1 VKAPVCYETRLS
13 DSGIA
18 ASGRLDAHRDGKHY
32 VMRAHE
38 KLTVFLELEAVIRKK
53 KGIDIVC
60 RGLAESHPC

>member
-32 VMRAHE
+32 VMRADE

-53 KGIDIVC
+53 SIDTVC
-60 RGLAESHPC
+60 RGLAESHLC